1 MSTMLNMKVA
11 EIVVIRLNASSKLE
25 SGRASLFTKSWLVV
39 LKVCSRVIMNL
50 AIEILIQLGR
60 YDFEVNPETVDFNIQ
75 RQLPRVDPS
84 DHEISRQYT
93 YFTRMV
99 KMVRTLNGI
108 YGKVKKQKD
117 WGSNPQFTTL
127 NPMVQDWLEDLPN
140 DLQVNFPEGG
150 TPPWLPN
157 HFVGNMHAYHHLIVI
172 MLHRP
177 QLMSSQSFSAG
188 GSWKKHMML
197 SYASAKAM
205 CRLQEGVIQSFGLA
219 GLRCMLRGI
228 NFVIYAVLT
237 CTMIHLVSFFML
249 IVSHFPANFLQ
260 GCNYLTRP

>member
-1 MSTMLNMKVA
+1 MLNMKLA
-11 EIVVIRLNASSKLE
+11 EIVVILLNVSSKLE
-25 SGRASLFTKSWLVV
+25 SGRASLFTKSWLGV
-39 LKVCSRVIMNL
+39 LKVCSIVIISLPMQ
-50 AIEILIQLGR
+50 ILIQLGR
-60 YDFEVNPETVDFNIQ
+60 YDFEVNPETVDFTIQ
-75 RQLPRVDPS
+75 RQLPCTDPS

-108 YGKVKKQKD
+108 YSRVKKQKD
-117 WGSNPQFTTL
+117 WGSNPQFANL

-177 QLMSSQSFSAG
+177 QLMSSRSFSVG
-188 GSWKKHMML
+188 GSWKKHMTL
-197 SYASAKAM
+197 CYASAKAM
-205 CRLQEGVIQSFGLA
+205 CQLQEGVLQSFGLA

-237 CTMIHLVSFFML
+237 CTMIHLVRVFML
-249 IVSHFPANFLQ
+249 IVSNSLANS
-260 GCNYLTRP
+260 R